1 MSFVVEAY
9 VAASDRLLWRAKG
22 MDQEDAYDLA
32 VRVDSDPRI
41 EVLLLEIGDA
51 DQAVE
56 PVVILDHRT

>member
-1 MSFVVEAY
+1 
-9 VAASDRLLWRAKG
+9 

-41 EVLLLEIGDA
+41 EVLLLEVGDG